1 MLSILL
7 DVRIPVA
14 AAQVV
19 NLVDY
24 GLIGQAVVHDLP
36 SHVSPGIVGD
46 DLDAVLCQE
55 PFGHGDVFPCDVRA

>member
-7 DVRIPVA
+7 DVRIPVP

-24 GLIGQAVVHDLP
+24 GLIGQAVVHDFT

-46 DLDAVLCQE
+46 DLDVMLCQE
-55 PFGHGDVFPCDVRA
+55 PSGHGDVFPSDVRT